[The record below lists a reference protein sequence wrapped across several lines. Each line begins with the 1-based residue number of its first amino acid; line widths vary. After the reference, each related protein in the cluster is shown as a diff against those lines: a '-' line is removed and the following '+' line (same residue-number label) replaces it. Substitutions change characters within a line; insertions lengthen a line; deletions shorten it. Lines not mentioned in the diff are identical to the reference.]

1 MKYCI
6 VVHELRKI
14 LIIVGPTA
22 SGKSALGVI
31 LAKKFNGEI
40 ISADSRQVYRGLNIG
55 TGKITRKEMKGVLH
69 HLLNVASPKRTF
81 TADDF
86 KRQATKALEDV
97 QGRGKLPVVVGG
109 TGFYIDSLV
118 GRISLP
124 NVPPNR
130 KLREK
135 LQKKS
140 AAQLYA
146 TLEKKDPARAHM
158 MISKSERNNKVR
170 LIRALEVV
178 SAYGKVSMWGV
189 VNPTYDVLWVGITP
203 PFTELEKKIAK
214 RLGGRLKK
222 GMVREAQ
229 RLHAHGLSYKRMEEL
244 GLEYRSL
251 ARYLQG
257 EVSKEEMQ
265 EELGRDIRRYA
276 KKQLMYWKRNKDI
289 QWFKPNQRE
298 SIERIVRTWLKK

>member
-1 MKYCI
+1 MAK
-6 VVHELRKI
+6 LKI
-14 LIIVGPTA
+14 LVIVGPTA
-22 SGKSALGVI
+22 SGKSALAVK
-31 LAKKFNGEI
+31 LARKYNGEI
-40 ISADSRQVYRGLNIG
+40 ISADSRQVYRGLDIG

-69 HLLNVASPKRTF
+69 HLLDVASPKRTF

-86 KRQATKALEDV
+86 KRQATNALEDV
-97 QGRGKLPVVVGG
+97 QGRGKLPVAGG
-109 TGFYIDSLV
+109 GAGF
-118 GRISLP
+118 
-124 NVPPNR
+124 
-130 KLREK
+130 
-135 LQKKS
+135 
-140 AAQLYA
+140 YA

-229 RLHAHGLSYKRMEEL
+229 RLHTAGLSYRRMEAL
-244 GLEYRSL
+244 GLAYR
-251 ARYLQG
+251 
-257 EVSKEEMQ
+257 
-265 EELGRDIRRYA
+265 
-276 KKQLMYWKRNKDI
+276 
-289 QWFKPNQRE
+289 
-298 SIERIVRTWLKK
+298 